1 MTVTTA
7 DAKTLK
13 SALRSDVKTWHA
25 LSFST
30 MDEVVN
36 FINLEPAQ
44 GPGEVE
50 FSFSPDG
57 QIWLMYYL

>member
-1 MTVTTA
+1 MTVTIS
-7 DAKTLK
+7 DAQTLK

-30 MDEVVN
+30 MDEVVTFVN
-36 FINLEPAQ
+36 SEPPQ
-44 GPGEVE
+44 GAGEVE

-57 QIWLMYYL
+57 QIWVMYYL

>member
-7 DAKTLK
+7 DAKALK
-13 SALRSDVKTWHA
+13 NALRSDVKTWHA

-36 FINLEPAQ
+36 FVNLEPAQ
-44 GPGEVE
+44 GAGEVE
-50 FSFSPDG
+50 FSFGPDG
-57 QIWLMYYL
+57 QIWLMYFL